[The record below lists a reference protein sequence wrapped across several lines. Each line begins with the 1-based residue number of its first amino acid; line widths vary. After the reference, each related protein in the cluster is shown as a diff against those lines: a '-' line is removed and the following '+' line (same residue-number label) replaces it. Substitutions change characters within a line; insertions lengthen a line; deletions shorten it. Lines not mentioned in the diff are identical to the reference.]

1 MMKLKELTPL
11 IGIDEVMVLIP
22 QDVVAGEPVL
32 ANYLNDEGGLERI
45 DTASELG
52 SLLRPYHDH
61 IIANLTPESVSYD
74 YRGLRLFMNE
84 NARNVV
90 LDMDIES
97 VRTHLAEYER
107 DMLCIVVK

>member
-1 MMKLKELTPL
+1 MKLKELTPL
-11 IGIDEVMVLIP
+11 IGTDEVMVLIP
-22 QDVVAGEPVL
+22 QDTVAGEPAL

-52 SLLRPYHDH
+52 ILLRPYHEH

-74 YRGLRLFMNE
+74 YRGLRLFANE
-84 NARNVV
+84 EARAAV
-90 LDMDIES
+90 LEMEVES
-97 VRTHLAEYER
+97 ILTHLAEYER

>member
-1 MMKLKELTPL
+1 MKLKELTPL
-11 IGIDEVMVLIP
+11 IGTDEVMVLIP

-32 ANYLNDEGGLERI
+32 ANFLAEEGGMKRI

-52 SLLRPYHDH
+52 ILLRPYQDR

-74 YRGLRLFMNE
+74 FRGLRLFANE
-84 NARNVV
+84 DARAAV
-90 LDMDIES
+90 LEMEVES
-97 VRTHLAEYER
+97 ILTHLAEYER

>member
-1 MMKLKELTPL
+1 MKLKELTPL
-11 IGIDEVMVLIP
+11 IGADEVLVLIP
-22 QDVVAGEPVL
+22 REAVENQPVL
-32 ANYLNDEGGLERI
+32 NKFFVDEGGMERI

-52 SLLRPYHDH
+52 ILLRPYQDR

-90 LDMDIES
+90 LDMEIES
-97 VRTHLAEYER
+97 VLTHLAEYER

>member
-1 MMKLKELTPL
+1 MKLKELTPL
-11 IGIDEVMVLIP
+11 IGTDEVMVLIP
-22 QDVVAGEPVL
+22 QDTVAGEPAL
-32 ANYLNDEGGLERI
+32 ANYLEDEGGLERI

-52 SLLRPYHDH
+52 ILLRPYHEH

-84 NARNVV
+84 DARAEVLELNV
-90 LDMDIES
+90 ES
-97 VRTHLAEYER
+97 ILTHLAEYER

>member
-1 MMKLKELTPL
+1 MKLKELLPL
-11 IGIDEVMVLIP
+11 VGTDEVIILIP

-32 ANYLNDEGGLERI
+32 ANFLAEEGGMKRI

-52 SLLRPYHDH
+52 ILFRPYHDH

-74 YRGLRLFMNE
+74 YRDLRLFANE
-84 NARNVV
+84 AARAAV
-90 LDMDIES
+90 LEMEVES
-97 VRTHLAEYER
+97 ILTHLAEYER

>member
-1 MMKLKELTPL
+1 MKLKELLPL
-11 IGIDEVMVLIP
+11 FGTEEVIILLP
-22 QDVVAGEPVL
+22 QDLVKNKPILNKYL
-32 ANYLNDEGGLERI
+32 ADEGGLEQI

-52 SLLRPYHDH
+52 ILLRPYQDR

-84 NARNVV
+84 DARAVV
-90 LDMDIES
+90 LELNVES
-97 VRTHLAEYER
+97 ILTHIAEYER

>member
-1 MMKLKELTPL
+1 MKLKELLPL
-11 IGIDEVMVLIP
+11 VGTDEVIILLP
-22 QDVVAGEPVL
+22 RDTVASESVL
-32 ANYLNDEGGLERI
+32 ADYLNDEGGLERI

-52 SLLRPYHDH
+52 ILLRPYQDR

-90 LDMDIES
+90 LDMEIES
-97 VRTHLAEYER
+97 VLTHLAEYER